1 MVTPTSPAAENNIRA
16 LAHVDPFSSWL
27 QVQLLKIEPGYSRI
41 SMVVREE
48 MMNGF
53 GIAHGGVTFAMAD
66 TAFGYASNGE
76 GSITV
81 ALDVSISF
89 PNPAHIGDV
98 LIAEARRLSETRK
111 TGLYLVEVTNQHQ
124 QLIAL
129 FKGTCYKTGK
139 PHLTHTP
146 TE

>member
-1 MVTPTSPAAENNIRA
+1 MANSPLPSAENNIRA
-16 LAHVDPFSSWL
+16 LAHIDPFSSWL
-27 QVQLLKIEPGYSRI
+27 QVKLEKIEPGYSRI

-76 GSITV
+76 GTITV

-139 PHLTHTP
+139 PHLTYP
-146 TE
+146 STE

>member
-1 MVTPTSPAAENNIRA
+1 MENSTPPTAENNIRA
-16 LAHVDPFSSWL
+16 LAHIDPFSSWL
-27 QVQLLKIEPGYSRI
+27 QVQLLKIEPGFSRI
-41 SMVVREE
+41 SMVVRDE

-76 GSITV
+76 GTITV

-89 PNPAHIGDV
+89 PHPAYKGDV

-111 TGLYLVEVTNQHQ
+111 TGLYLVEITNQQQ
-124 QLIAL
+124 QLIAV

-139 PHLTHTP
+139 PHPTHPP

>member
-1 MVTPTSPAAENNIRA
+1 MENPTPLTAENNIRA
-16 LAHVDPFSSWL
+16 LAHIDPFSSWL

-41 SMVVREE
+41 SMEVRDE

-76 GSITV
+76 GTITV

-89 PNPAHIGDV
+89 PHPAYKGDV

-111 TGLYLVEVTNQHQ
+111 TGLYLVEITNQQQ
-124 QLIAL
+124 QLIAV

-139 PHLTHTP
+139 PHPTHPP

>member
-1 MVTPTSPAAENNIRA
+1 MENPTPLSAENNIRA
-16 LAHVDPFSSWL
+16 LAHIDPFSSWL
-27 QVQLLKIEPGYSRI
+27 QVQRLKIEPGYSRI
-41 SMVVREE
+41 SMVVRDE

-76 GSITV
+76 GTITV

-89 PNPAHIGDV
+89 PHPAYKGDV

-111 TGLYLVEVTNQHQ
+111 TGLYLVEITNQQQ
-124 QLIAL
+124 QLIAV

-139 PHLTHTP
+139 PHPTHPP

>member
-1 MVTPTSPAAENNIRA
+1 MENPTPLSAENNIRA
-16 LAHVDPFSSWL
+16 LAHIDPFSSWL

-41 SMVVREE
+41 SMEVRDE

-76 GSITV
+76 GTITV

-89 PNPAHIGDV
+89 PHPAYKGDV

-111 TGLYLVEVTNQHQ
+111 TGLYLVEITNQHQ
-124 QLIAL
+124 QLIAV

-139 PHLTHTP
+139 PHPTHPP

>member
-1 MVTPTSPAAENNIRA
+1 MENPTPLTVENNIRA
-16 LAHVDPFSSWL
+16 LAHIDPFSSWL

-41 SMVVREE
+41 SMVVRDE

-66 TAFGYASNGE
+66 TAFGYASNVE
-76 GSITV
+76 GTITV

-89 PNPAHIGDV
+89 PHPAYKGDV

-111 TGLYLVEVTNQHQ
+111 TGLYLVEITNQQQ
-124 QLIAL
+124 QLIAV

-139 PHLTHTP
+139 PHPTHPP

>member
-1 MVTPTSPAAENNIRA
+1 MENPTPLTAENNIRA
-16 LAHVDPFSSWL
+16 LAHIDPFSSWL

-41 SMVVREE
+41 SMEVRDE

-76 GSITV
+76 GTITV

-89 PNPAHIGDV
+89 PHPAYKGDV

-111 TGLYLVEVTNQHQ
+111 TGLYLVEITNQHQ
-124 QLIAL
+124 QLIAV

-139 PHLTHTP
+139 PHPTHPP

>member
-1 MVTPTSPAAENNIRA
+1 MENPTPLSAENNIRA
-16 LAHVDPFSSWL
+16 LAHIDPFSSWL

-41 SMVVREE
+41 SMVVRDE

-76 GSITV
+76 GTITV

-89 PNPAHIGDV
+89 PHPAYKGDV

-111 TGLYLVEVTNQHQ
+111 TGLYLVEITNQQQ
-124 QLIAL
+124 QLIAV

-139 PHLTHTP
+139 PHPTHPP

>member
-1 MVTPTSPAAENNIRA
+1 MENPTPLSAENNIRA
-16 LAHVDPFSSWL
+16 LAHIDPFSSWL

-41 SMVVREE
+41 SMEVRDE

-76 GSITV
+76 GTITV

-89 PNPAHIGDV
+89 PHPAYKGDV

-111 TGLYLVEVTNQHQ
+111 TGLYLVEITNQQQ
-124 QLIAL
+124 QLIAV

-139 PHLTHTP
+139 PHPTHPP

>member
-1 MVTPTSPAAENNIRA
+1 MENPTPLTAENNIRA
-16 LAHVDPFSSWL
+16 LAHIDPFSSWL

-41 SMVVREE
+41 SMVVRDE

-76 GSITV
+76 GTITV

-89 PNPAHIGDV
+89 PHPAYQGDV

-111 TGLYLVEVTNQHQ
+111 TGLYLVEITNQQQ
-124 QLIAL
+124 QLIAV

-139 PHLTHTP
+139 PHPTHPP

>member
-1 MVTPTSPAAENNIRA
+1 MVTPNPLAAENNILA

-41 SMVVREE
+41 SMEVRDE

-76 GSITV
+76 GTITV

-89 PNPAHIGDV
+89 PHPAYKGDV

-111 TGLYLVEVTNQHQ
+111 TGLYLVEITNQQQ
-124 QLIAL
+124 QLIAV

-139 PHLTHTP
+139 PHPTHPP

>member
-1 MVTPTSPAAENNIRA
+1 MENPTPLTAENNIRA
-16 LAHVDPFSSWL
+16 LAHIDPFSSWL

-41 SMVVREE
+41 SMEVRDE

-66 TAFGYASNGE
+66 TAFGYASNVE
-76 GSITV
+76 GTITV

-89 PNPAHIGDV
+89 PHPAYKGDV

-111 TGLYLVEVTNQHQ
+111 TGLYLVEITNQQQ
-124 QLIAL
+124 QLIAV

-139 PHLTHTP
+139 PHPTHPP

>member
-1 MVTPTSPAAENNIRA
+1 MKKLLICFLACCWYGLA
-16 LAHVDPFSSWL
+16 LAQPANRPFEKE
-27 QVQLLKIEPGYSRI
+27 V
-41 SMVVREE
+41 
-48 MMNGF
+48 
-53 GIAHGGVTFAMAD
+53 A
-66 TAFGYASNGE
+66 AFGRQDS
-76 GSITV
+76 
-81 ALDVSISF
+81 LH
-89 PNPAHIGDV
+89 PPPAKPILLIGDV

-139 PHLTHTP
+139 PHLTHPP

>member
-1 MVTPTSPAAENNIRA
+1 MENSTPLTAENNIRA
-16 LAHVDPFSSWL
+16 LAHIDPFSSWL
-27 QVQLLKIEPGYSRI
+27 QVQLLKIEPGFSRI
-41 SMVVREE
+41 SMVVRDE

-76 GSITV
+76 GTITV

-89 PNPAHIGDV
+89 PHPAYKGDV

-111 TGLYLVEVTNQHQ
+111 TGLYLVEITNQQQ
-124 QLIAL
+124 QLIAV

-139 PHLTHTP
+139 PHPTHPP

>member
-1 MVTPTSPAAENNIRA
+1 MENPTPLTAENNIRA
-16 LAHVDPFSSWL
+16 LAHIDPFSSWL

-41 SMVVREE
+41 SMVVRDE

-76 GSITV
+76 GTITV

-89 PNPAHIGDV
+89 PHPAYKGDV

-111 TGLYLVEVTNQHQ
+111 TGLYLVEITNQQQ
-124 QLIAL
+124 QLIAV

-139 PHLTHTP
+139 PHPTHPP